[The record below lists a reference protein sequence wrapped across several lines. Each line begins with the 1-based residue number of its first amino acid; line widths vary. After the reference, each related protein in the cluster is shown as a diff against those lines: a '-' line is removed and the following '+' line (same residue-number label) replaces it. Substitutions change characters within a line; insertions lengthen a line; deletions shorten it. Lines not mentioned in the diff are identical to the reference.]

1 MLERLRKMS
10 PEAKRKV
17 VMFCAG
23 ILTFIILALWAAY
36 SFGGFSL
43 AFEKTREQGV
53 AVFSFLDQNVEKAY
67 NAFKENMPSF
77 SASSTEETASTMA
90 TTTESI
96 STTTPT
102 N

>member
-17 VMFCAG
+17 VVFCAG
-23 ILTFIILALWAAY
+23 ILTFIILALWAVY

-53 AVFSFLDQNVEKAY
+53 AVFSFLDQNVERAY
-67 NAFKENMPSF
+67 NSFKENVPSF
-77 SASSTEETASTMA
+77 STS
-90 TTTESI
+90 TTESI
-96 STTTPT
+96 ATPATTTPT